1 MPSAGE
7 HDSVKGTLK
16 QVKSSVARSGGIVLR
31 WSSAGDQFL
40 RPGFDSRSRHIF

>member
-7 HDSVKGTLK
+7 DDSVKRTLK
-16 QVKSSVARSGGIVLR
+16 QVKSSVALSGGIVLR

-40 RPGFDSRSRHIF
+40 RPGFNPQSRHIF